1 MEGINFMNEHE
12 LSRRNFLKVM
22 AATAATAVAAGAVPK
37 VFAGSAKQ
45 GGMYNEAPMLAELVA
60 SGDLP
65 SVDQRLPLSPR
76 VITPTYDVG
85 SYGGTLRRAFKGLSD
100 RWGPVKLSEEGAI
113 QWDAPDPDN
122 PTLVVNY
129 ISEWSQNEDA
139 SQYTFTL
146 REGLKWSDG
155 EPFTT
160 ADVQFWYD
168 NIFLTELFTR
178 PGPLNVGIGEGDE
191 GIMQLEVVDELTWII
206 TFSVS
211 HPLLVLRFGND
222 AAGMIAGPSMA
233 APAHYLEKF
242 LGDSDMADQGLIAEA
257 MEAHGVTTWQE
268 LWYESGP
275 GDGRG
280 PISFFYR
287 NPNLPIISPWRAV
300 NSPLEDPWVMERN
313 PYYHAVDTEGN
324 QLPYIDRISHAL
336 FQETET
342 LNLWIAQGLIDM
354 QQRHVSSAD
363 FTFFKENEAA
373 GDYSVVL
380 WKSASTNAFHPNIS
394 HPDAAI
400 REIFDQADFR
410 EALSIAINRIEL
422 NELVYSGLLE
432 PRQASPVSG
441 SPNFDPDFE
450 SRWVDYDPDRAN
462 ELLDGLG
469 YDQRDGDGYRLRPD
483 GEQLAF
489 TITYSE
495 ALGQMNPDE
504 VLLVSDYWEAIGIHI
519 SQEVLERSLLEERNQ
534 AGDIEIGVWPVDRSS
549 VVMGDPRR
557 YLGTIDDGPWA
568 PNYAIYL
575 ADIVYGDGTSARG
588 TVIEPPEGHPIR
600 RIHELW
606 AEVQEEPDEATRNAL
621 FKELLDIHKEHPYM
635 IGTVGEDPAP
645 VIVKNSVG
653 NVGEGFINDD
663 TMRNVGIARPKQ
675 FYIRS

>member
-1 MEGINFMNEHE
+1 MNKHE
-12 LSRRNFLKVM
+12 LSRRNFLKIM
-22 AATAATAVAAGAVPK
+22 AATAAGAVGAGAVPQA
-37 VFAGSAKQ
+37 FAGTYRQDS
-45 GGMYNEAPMLAELVA
+45 MYNEAPMLADLVA
-60 SGDLP
+60 AGELP
-65 SVDQRLPLSPR
+65 PVGQRLPTSPR
-76 VITPTYDVG
+76 VIVPTHEVG
-85 SYGGTLRRAFKGLSD
+85 SYGGTMRRAFKGLSD

-122 PTLVVNY
+122 PSLVVNY

-139 SQYTFTL
+139 TQYTFTL

-155 EPFTT
+155 MPFTT
-160 ADVQFWYD
+160 VDVQFWYD
-168 NIFLTELFTR
+168 KIFVPQLFSR
-178 PGPLNVGIGEGDE
+178 PGPLNVGVGEGDE
-191 GIMQLEVVDELTWII
+191 GLMQLEVVDELTWIV
-206 TFSVS
+206 TFSVP

-222 AAGMIAGPSMA
+222 TSGMVAGPTMA
-233 APAHYLEKF
+233 APKHYLEKYI
-242 LGDSDMADQGLIAEA
+242 GNEDTADQGLIDAA
-257 MEAHGVTTWQE
+257 MEANGVSTWEE

-280 PISFFYR
+280 PISFFFR
-287 NPNLPIISPWRAV
+287 NPELPVINPWRAV
-300 NSPLEDPWVMERN
+300 NSPLEDPWIMERN

-354 QQRHVSSAD
+354 QQRHVSSSD

-373 GDYSVVL
+373 GDYTVVL
-380 WKSASTNAFHPNIS
+380 WKNASTNAFHPNIS
-394 HPDAAI
+394 HPDPAI
-400 REIFDQADFR
+400 REMFDNAEFR
-410 EALSIAINRIEL
+410 EALSISINRLEL

-441 SPNFDPDFE
+441 SPNYDADFE
-450 SRWVDYDPDRAN
+450 SKWIEYNPDRAN

-469 YDQRDGDGYRLRPD
+469 YDSRDDDGYRLKPNGD
-483 GEQLAF
+483 QLSF
-489 TITYSE
+489 TITFTE
-495 ALGQMNPDE
+495 ALGAMNPDE
-504 VLLVSDYWEAIGIHI
+504 VQLVASYWEAIGIRVN
-519 SQEVLERSLLEERNQ
+519 QQVVERSLYEERSE
-534 AGDIEIGVWPVDRSS
+534 AGDIEVGVWYVDRSS

-575 ADIVYGDGTSARG
+575 ADIEYGDGTSDRG
-588 TVIEPPEGHPIR
+588 AVIEPPADHPIR

-606 AEVQEEPDEATRNAL
+606 QLVQEEPDEASRNAL
-621 FKELLDIHKEHPYM
+621 FKELLDIHKAHPYM
-635 IGTVGEDPAP
+635 IGTVGEDPAA
-645 VIVKNSVG
+645 VIVKNNVG

-675 FYIRS
+675 MYIRS

>member
-1 MEGINFMNEHE
+1 MTKYE
-12 LSRRNFLKVM
+12 LSRRNFLKIM
-22 AATAATAVAAGAVPK
+22 AATAAGAVVTQGIPK
-37 VFAGSAKQ
+37 ALAGGARQ
-45 GGMYNEAPMLAELVA
+45 DGMYNEAPMLADLVA

-65 SVDQRLPLSPR
+65 PIEQRLPTSPR
-76 VITPTYDVG
+76 VITPTHEVG

-100 RWGPVKLSEEGAI
+100 RWGPVKLSEEGAV
-113 QWDAPDPDN
+113 QWDAPDPEN

-139 SQYTFTL
+139 TQYTFTL

-155 EPFTT
+155 TPFTT
-160 ADVQFWYD
+160 EDVQFYYD
-168 NIFLTELFTR
+168 KIFIPQLFNR
-178 PGPLNVGIGEGDE
+178 PGPLSVGIGEGDE
-191 GIMQLEVVDELTWII
+191 GIMQLEVIDELTWTV

-211 HPLLVLRFGND
+211 HPLLILRFGND
-222 AAGMIAGPSMA
+222 TMGMIAGPSMA
-233 APAHYLEKF
+233 APKHYLEKF
-242 LGDSDMADQGLIAEA
+242 IGNEDTADQDMIDAA
-257 MEAHGVTTWQE
+257 MEANGVGTWEE

-280 PISFFYR
+280 AISFFYR
-287 NPNLPIISPWRAV
+287 NPDLPVINPWQAT
-300 NSPLEDPWVMERN
+300 NSPLEDPWIMERN

-324 QLPYIDRISHAL
+324 QLPYLDRMSHAL
-336 FQETET
+336 FQENET

-363 FTFFKENEAA
+363 FTFFKENEEA

-394 HPDAAI
+394 HPDENI
-400 REIFDQADFR
+400 RAIFDQAEFR
-410 EALSIAINRIEL
+410 EALSIAINRVEL
-422 NELVYSGLLE
+422 NELIYSGLLE

-441 SPNFDPDFE
+441 SPNYDADFE
-450 SRWVDYDPDRAN
+450 ARWTEYDPDRAN

-469 YDQRDGDGYRLRPD
+469 YDQRDDEGYRLRAD
-483 GEQLAF
+483 GEPLAF

-504 VLLVSDYWEAIGIHI
+504 VLLVSDYWDAIGIRI
-519 SQEVLERSLLEERNQ
+519 SQEVLERSLLEERNR

-557 YLGTIDDGPWA
+557 YLGVIDDGPWA

-575 ADIVYGDGTSARG
+575 ADIEYGDGTSQRG
-588 TVIEPPEGHPIR
+588 TVIEPPADHPIR

-606 AEVQEEPDEATRNAL
+606 AEVQQEPDEATRNAL
-621 FKELLDIHKEHPYM
+621 FQQIIDIHKEHPYM

-675 FYIRS
+675 FFIRS